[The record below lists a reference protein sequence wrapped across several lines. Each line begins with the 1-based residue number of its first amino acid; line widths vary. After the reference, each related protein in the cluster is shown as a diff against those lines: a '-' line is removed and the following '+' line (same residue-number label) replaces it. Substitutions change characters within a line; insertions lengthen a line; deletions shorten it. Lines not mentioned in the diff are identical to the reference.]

1 MTRYELLKA
10 LKPMLT
16 TMARQGINQRDIIFL
31 DLFEQYEKMLKEGNK
46 VTYIVVHL
54 GEVYHMDKATVFR
67 VIKRFKENLS
77 L

>member
-10 LKPMLT
+10 LKPMLI

-31 DLFEQYEKMLKEGNK
+31 DLFEQYIRMKIEGYK
-46 VTYIVVHL
+46 VTYIVEHL
-54 GEVYHMDKATVFR
+54 SDEHRMNRATVFR
-67 VIKRFKENLS
+67 IIKRFNEQLS